1 MAATPIQER
10 LARREDLRV
19 NPAIGLLK
27 KYLSSGKTA
36 EDGFYQWL
44 KLPMTQLFLGAVGE
58 LSDFPPMP
66 TAPIDTNY
74 VLIQYGM
81 TQGLELAYRLLSNPS
96 RVYPEVFSGKQ
107 PVSQEPLRDSY
118 KGSVDEAIDGMI

>member
-36 EDGFYQWL
+36 EDNFNQWL
-44 KLPMTQLFLGAVGE
+44 KLPMTQLFLGALAE
-58 LSDFPPMP
+58 LSDPSAPPIP
-66 TAPIDTNY
+66 VDANY
-74 VLIQYGM
+74 VMIQYGM
-81 TQGLELAYRLLSNPS
+81 VQGLGLAHRLLSTPS
-96 RVYPEVFSGKQ
+96 RVFPEVFSGKQ
-107 PVSQEPLRDSY
+107 PSSQEPLRDSY
-118 KGSVDEAIDGMI
+118 KGSVDEAIDGMN